1 MRFYFFTTCTELSCP
16 VLSTVGVSLS
26 SSFEEAGRD
35 FACPGEIVTFTC
47 EVNESIGIQIAA
59 ENFICRNDPVTYLPT
74 DAVGS
79 SGHPI
84 PNATFQANL
93 TNVDPESDESGVANL
108 TATWTAITT
117 DEINNAVVEC
127 TEARRSDLVQRKTLT
142 QSCKTE

>member
-1 MRFYFFTTCTELSCP
+1 MIYSYVTCTGTCP
-16 VLSTVGVSLS
+16 PISASVSLS
-26 SSFEEAGRD
+26 SSVEQNGRR
-35 FACPGEIVTFTC
+35 FACPGERVTFTC
-47 EVNESIGIQIAA
+47 EVNQGAILRFTNSHNESVSYI
-59 ENFICRNDPVTYLPT
+59 TT

-93 TNVDPESDESGVANL
+93 TNVDPESDKYCVANL

-117 DEINNAVVEC
+117 DKINNTVVEC
-127 TEARRSDLVQRKTLT
+127 TEALRSNLVQRKTLT

>member
-1 MRFYFFTTCTELSCP
+1 MIYSYVTCTGTRPPISA
-16 VLSTVGVSLS
+16 SVSLS
-26 SSFEEAGRD
+26 SSVEQNGRR
-35 FACPGEIVTFTC
+35 FACPGERVTFTC
-47 EVNESIGIQIAA
+47 EVNQGAILRFTNSHNESVSYIA
-59 ENFICRNDPVTYLPT
+59 T